1 MSNRRPPVGLLLVW
15 HVLVAAVLYV
25 VADMRVPGNGIWN
38 SRREEF
44 LASVLLI
51 GAYLVV
57 ALVSIVAAARGR
69 PMRLSTVVAAS
80 MSIFGAAFLALLLV
94 GHPPAYSR
102 ALLLCML
109 AVAFVLG
116 SASAVADRF
125 RGTALAVLAIGAAA
139 FAGLDAYHTFR
150 PHDSPAMVRTT
161 KAVATALYTVQFETY
176 ANPVPKSIVYGGAL
190 AVVGDRYL
198 LVTGDGHLYVFG
210 WPAGGK
216 LVKPRLL
223 PNRVPFNPQEFILDS
238 HTHWDESTANAGVAD
253 DMKGA
258 QTWQFRVAGLLVKE
272 DGERL
277 QVFVSHHY
285 WNTQDKCFTVRIS
298 MLEAQRKD
306 FLAGTAAGPWQTIFE
321 ATPCLPLEGPDSL
334 HVNNPF
340 GGMEIGGRM
349 ALIGNDSLLL
359 TVGDHDFSG
368 VETPRVLAQDPEAQF
383 GKTVLIHLKDKSSE
397 IFTSGHR
404 NPQGLFPDSTGIIWE
419 TEHGPQGGDEL
430 NILRKGGN
438 YGWPLATYGTDYG
451 SAAWPLNPHQ
461 GHHDGFVPPVFAW
474 VPSIGVSNLLR
485 LQGAAFPLW
494 KDDLLVTSLHARTV
508 FRMHIEENRPV
519 FAEPIQLGERIRDI
533 VEGPDGQIL
542 LWTDNY
548 NLVSVQQAR
557 GSGGAMLFG
566 TRCGGCHKIANGTN
580 NSYGPDLYQI
590 VGHAAGSN
598 SSFDGYSPAMK
609 AFGKTW
615 TAERLDT
622 LLRNPQALV
631 PGTLMSFPGVKDPK
645 ERAAIVGFLAGSE

>member
-1 MSNRRPPVGLLLVW
+1 MSNRKTPVGFLLVW
-15 HVLVAAVLYV
+15 HALAAAVLFV
-25 VADMRVPGNGIWN
+25 VADMRVVGRGFWS
-38 SRREEF
+38 SRREE
-44 LASVLLI
+44 LLVSVLLI
-51 GAYLVV
+51 GAYLLT
-57 ALVSIVAAARGR
+57 ALVSIITAARGR
-69 PMRLSTVVAAS
+69 PMRLSTVLVAS
-80 MSIFGAAFLALLLV
+80 TSIFGAAFLTLLLV
-94 GHPPAYSR
+94 GHPPTYSR

-109 AVAFVLG
+109 TVAVVLG
-116 SASAVADRF
+116 CASVVEERF
-125 RGTALAVLAIGAAA
+125 RAAALAMLGVGAAA
-139 FAGLDAYHTFR
+139 FAGLNAYQTFGPQDPPTMTR
-150 PHDSPAMVRTT
+150 ST
-161 KAVATALYTVQFETY
+161 KTIATALYTVQLETY
-176 ANPVPKSIVYGGAL
+176 ANPVPKTIVRGGAL
-190 AVVGDRYL
+190 AAVGDRYL
-198 LVTGDGHLYVFG
+198 LATGDGRLYVFE

-238 HTHWDESTANAGVAD
+238 HTHWDESIANADAAD
-253 DMKGA
+253 NMKGV
-258 QTWQFRVAGLLVKE
+258 QIWQFRVAGLFVKQ

-285 WNTQDKCFTVRIS
+285 WNTRDKCFTVRVS
-298 MLEAQRKD
+298 MLEAQRTD
-306 FLAGTAAGPWQTIFE
+306 FLAGTAGGPWQTIFE

-334 HVNNPF
+334 HFNNPF

-368 VETPRVLAQDPEAQF
+368 VESVRVLAQDPKAQY
-383 GKTVLIHLKDKSSE
+383 GKTILIHLQDRSSE

-430 NILRKGGN
+430 NILSKGAD

-451 SAAWPLNPHQ
+451 SAVWPLNPHQ

-474 VPSIGVSNLLR
+474 VPSIGISNLLR
-485 LQGAAFPLW
+485 LQGAAFPSW

-508 FRMHIEENRPV
+508 FRMHIEQNRPV
-519 FAEPIQLGERIRDI
+519 FAEPIEVGDRIRDI
-533 VEGPDGQIL
+533 VEGADGQIV

-548 NLVSVQQAR
+548 SLMSVQPAR
-557 GSGGAMLFG
+557 GSGAAVLFG
-566 TRCGGCHKIANGTN
+566 ARCGGCHKIGSGTN
-580 NSYGPDLYQI
+580 NSYGPDLYRI
-590 VGHAAGSN
+590 AGHPAGAN

-609 AFGKTW
+609 AFGKSW

-622 LLRNPQALV
+622 FIRNPQALV
-631 PGTLMSFPGVKDPK
+631 PGTLMNFPGVKDAK
-645 ERAAIVGFLAGSE
+645 ERTAIVGFLTGSE